1 MTTFAPVFRL
11 WRFSHRVVEPLALLS
26 SDSAEIKIRS
36 GECANVVSALT
47 DRASTKRHI
56 GASGFICARMVTC
69 NDCVRR
75 IQGGVGYSMVA
86 RGCTIQL
93 RVLCLIRLLGLIE
106 EEVGGQL
113 LVLVAREVGLNDE
126 VALEAKAT
134 QALNSLALFF
144 GDGDLLGTWGKRRV
158 VVRILCEQLQELLW
172 VLCYHLRQL
181 RVSCA
186 DLLEDRLKHLRLLLY
201 HLS

>member
-1 MTTFAPVFRL
+1 
-11 WRFSHRVVEPLALLS
+11 
-26 SDSAEIKIRS
+26 
-36 GECANVVSALT
+36 
-47 DRASTKRHI
+47 
-56 GASGFICARMVTC
+56 
-69 NDCVRR
+69 
-75 IQGGVGYSMVA
+75 MVA

-144 GDGDLLGTWGKRRV
+144 GDRDLLGTWGKRRV